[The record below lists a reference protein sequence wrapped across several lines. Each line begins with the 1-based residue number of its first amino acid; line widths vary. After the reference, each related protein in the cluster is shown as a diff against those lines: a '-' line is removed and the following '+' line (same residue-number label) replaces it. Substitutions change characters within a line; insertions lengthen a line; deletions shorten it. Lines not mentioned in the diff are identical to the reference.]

1 MAPRAGPQSSPRSRS
16 WLRSRRR
23 PLVLLLVVSLGGAL
37 AAAREAADPGGLDGS
52 TGSSQVSTTSRWFKG
67 NLHAHTLNSDGDSTP
82 EEVVRWYREHGYDF
96 LVLTDHNFLTGVDGL
111 NAVQGAPG
119 KFLVVKGEEVT
130 SAVDSKPIHV
140 NGFDV
145 DRLVDPPQ
153 AGTVVEMLQ
162 GMVDAIRGARG
173 VPSIN
178 HPNFGWAITAGE
190 LAAVQRTKLFE
201 VYNGHPLVNNL
212 GGGGVPGLEEVWD
225 RLLSSGRM
233 LYGIAVDD
241 AHHFKRP
248 WDRTA
253 STPGHGW
260 VYVQAPALEPRAL
273 VEALER
279 GAFYSSTGVEL
290 AVVEATSVAVR
301 VEVKPATASKY
312 RIQFIGR
319 DGRVLREV
327 AHSSATYEF
336 KGDEG
341 YVRAKVL
348 ESNGAVAWTQP
359 VPVGHGRRGER
370 FAEGTWRLR

>member
-1 MAPRAGPQSSPRSRS
+1 MAPSAGPRSSPRFRS
-16 WLRSRRR
+16 WLRSHRRS
-23 PLVLLLVVSLGGAL
+23 LLLILVVSLGAGL
-37 AAAREAADPGGLDGS
+37 AAAREASEARGLNRTSMGS
-52 TGSSQVSTTSRWFKG
+52 QAPVAARWFKG

-82 EEVVRWYREHGYDF
+82 DEVVRWYREHGYDF
-96 LVLTDHNFLTGVDGL
+96 LALTDHNFLTGVDGL

-119 KFLVVKGEEVT
+119 RFLVIKGEEVT
-130 SAVDSKPIHV
+130 SAVGQKPIHV
-140 NGFDV
+140 NGLDV
-145 DRLVDPPQ
+145 DRLVGPPE

-178 HPNFGWAITAGE
+178 HPNFGWAITADE

-225 RLLSSGRM
+225 RILSSGRM
-233 LYGIAVDD
+233 LYGVAVDD

-260 VYVQAPALEPRAL
+260 VFVRAATLEPRAL

-279 GAFYSSTGVEL
+279 GEFYSSTGVEL
-290 AVVEATSVAVR
+290 AEIESTRAAMRVAVK
-301 VEVKPATASKY
+301 VAGTSKY

-319 DGRVLREV
+319 GGRLLREV
-327 AHSSATYEF
+327 AATAATYEF
-336 KGDEG
+336 TGDEG
-341 YVRAKVL
+341 YVRTRIL

-359 VPVGHGRRGER
+359 VPVGASAPR
-370 FAEGTWRLR
+370 

>member
-1 MAPRAGPQSSPRSRS
+1 MAPSAGPQSSHRSRS
-16 WLRSRRR
+16 WLRSHRRFA
-23 PLVLLLVVSLGGAL
+23 LLALLVAAGIAL
-37 AAAREAADPGGLDGS
+37 AAGRDVLEGRRLAHEARALQPTARA
-52 TGSSQVSTTSRWFKG
+52 RWFKG

-111 NAVQGAPG
+111 NAMQGAPG
-119 KFLVVKGEEVT
+119 RFLVVKGEEVT
-130 SAVDSKPIHV
+130 SAVGTKPIHV
-140 NGFDV
+140 NGLDV
-145 DRLVDPPQ
+145 DRLVEPPQ
-153 AGTVVEMLQ
+153 AATVVEMVQ
-162 GMVDAIRGARG
+162 GMVDAIRDARG

-178 HPNFGWAITAGE
+178 HPNFGWAITADE
-190 LAAVQRTKLFE
+190 LASVQRTRLFE
-201 VYNGHPLVNNL
+201 VYNGHPQVNNL

-225 RLLSSGRM
+225 RILSSGRM

-248 WDRTA
+248 WDATA
-253 STPGHGW
+253 SSPGHGW
-260 VYVQAPALEPRAL
+260 VYVRAASLEPRAL

-279 GAFYSSTGVEL
+279 GEFYSSTGVVL
-290 AVVEATSVAVR
+290 DAVDATGTAVK
-301 VEVKPATASKY
+301 VTVKATPFSKY

-327 AHSSATYEF
+327 ADSAATYAI

-359 VPVGHGRRGER
+359 VAVGAGAPR
-370 FAEGTWRLR
+370 

>member
-1 MAPRAGPQSSPRSRS
+1 MAPRAGPQSSPRFRS
-16 WLRSRRR
+16 WLRSYRR
-23 PLVLLLVVSLGGAL
+23 PLLLLVVASLGGAL
-37 AAAREAADPGGLDGS
+37 TAAREAIEARALDRAS
-52 TGSSQVSTTSRWFKG
+52 TGVGVQAPAAASWVKG

-82 EEVVRWYREHGYDF
+82 DEVVRWYREHGYDF

-111 NAVQGAPG
+111 NAVQGAAG

-130 SAVDSKPIHV
+130 SAVDKKPIHV
-140 NGFDV
+140 NGFDLERRV
-145 DRLVDPPQ
+145 EPPR
-153 AGTVVEMLQ
+153 ASTVGGMLQ

-178 HPNFGWAITAGE
+178 HPNFGWAISADE

-225 RLLSSGRM
+225 RILSGGRM
-233 LYGIAVDD
+233 LYGVAVDD

-260 VYVQAPALEPRAL
+260 VFVKAAALEPRAL

-279 GAFYSSTGVEL
+279 GEFYSSTGVEL
-290 AVVEATSVAVR
+290 AEVEATGAALRVAV
-301 VEVKPATASKY
+301 KAAGTSKH

-319 DGRVLREV
+319 GGRLLREV
-327 AHSSATYEF
+327 AASAASYEF
-336 KGDEG
+336 AGDEG

-348 ESNGAVAWTQP
+348 ESNGAVAWIQP
-359 VPVGHGRRGER
+359 VAVGAGGPR
-370 FAEGTWRLR
+370 